1 VTGATAFSKTAA
13 CGSLDRET
21 RLNFLARYPNRSHYI
36 YRAPGAETW
45 ITSRFRLAT
54 GLIDA
59 AISAETDTLY
69 GAFFGAETTFA
80 VFDID
85 SCSSYH
91 SPAALRTL
99 RENLAAIELS
109 GNVLFQSS
117 FSDGWHLYIPFTN
130 WENSKDL
137 ERSLKAWLRSLGYD
151 IRSGQLEVFP
161 CGNGLRLPLQTG
173 FAWLNEAGTVTCKRE
188 DLSVQEAVSYFLTSL
203 ENNSNNW
210 QIAKTL
216 IESHLS
222 LTAAAG
228 VAGAGTI
235 PPARKERLE
244 MGGFE
249 DLFSGGKIQEKW
261 DQGRKFWQDGLASSG
276 ERHNAIQDVGH
287 YLWYGDA
294 ERGIAPL
301 PGARHDEYRARLIE
315 EWLTEKHNGFCRH
328 IDQDKWE
335 TIRADI
341 KRAVLWRASGSLPE
355 YEPYRLTD
363 RLLKR
368 LIALFRKT
376 GKVWTVADF
385 RKANEDRRDEARC
398 KIRAVVARCLD
409 NGWQISR
416 NSIAAMTGCSVN
428 TVKKHADLWQLFST
442 RSGDYSP
449 GGLGASLACLSLVL
463 DEPEIIKELPDS
475 EIQDLDIQNTPD
487 QASAGNCLNFD
498 KLGVFKNEKAS
509 FILPYGAL
517 AASSGSDSVPL
528 RRRASHGVLTA
539 IGDLNGSRRHNT
551 TEDQKQPPSRTA
563 ERAVKLCLNRLTAL
577 PGPLPEN
584 HEARAPVSMAGEAS
598 VYRLVID
605 TGGK

>member
-1 VTGATAFSKTAA
+1 MTGATALSKTAA
-13 CGSLDRET
+13 CGYLEQET
-21 RLNFLARYPNRSHYI
+21 RLNFFARYPNRSHYI
-36 YRAPGAETW
+36 YRTPGAESW
-45 ITSRFRLAT
+45 MTSRFRLAA

-59 AISAETDTLY
+59 AISGECDTLY
-69 GAFFGAETTFA
+69 GAFFGAETNFA

-85 SCSSYH
+85 TCSSYH
-91 SPAALRTL
+91 SPAALQSL

-109 GNVLFQSS
+109 GSVLFQSS
-117 FSDGWHLYIPFTN
+117 NSGGWHLYIPLSNF
-130 WENSKDL
+130 ENSKDI

-161 CGNGLRLPLQTG
+161 CGNGLRLPLQNG
-173 FAWLNEAGTVTCKRE
+173 FAWLNERGTITCKRE
-188 DLSVQEAVSYFLTSL
+188 DLTTQEAVSYFLTSL
-203 ENNSNNW
+203 KNNRNDW
-210 QIAKTL
+210 QISKTL

-222 LTAAAG
+222 LTAAG
-228 VAGAGTI
+228 HVAGAGTI
-235 PPARKERLE
+235 SPARQERLE
-244 MGGFE
+244 LSGFE
-249 DLFSGGKIQEKW
+249 DFFSGGKIQEKW

-276 ERHNAIQDVGH
+276 QRHDAIQNVGH

-301 PGARHDEYRARLIE
+301 PGSRHDEYRARLIE
-315 EWLTEKHNGFCRH
+315 EWLSEKHNGFCRH

-376 GKVWTVADF
+376 GRVWTVADF
-385 RKANEDRRDEARC
+385 RKANDDRRDEARC
-398 KIRAVVARCLD
+398 KIRAAVGQCLEF
-409 NGWQISR
+409 GWQITR

-428 TVKKHADLWQLFST
+428 TVRKHCDLWTLFST
-442 RSGDYSP
+442 RSGEYSP
-449 GGLGASLACLSLVL
+449 GGLGGSPACLSLVL
-463 DEPEIIKELPDS
+463 NKPEIIKQPIDS
-475 EIQDLDIQNTPD
+475 HDSALGVQGICD
-487 QASAGNCLNFD
+487 QPSSGNYLNRSE
-498 KLGVFKNEKAS
+498 LGVFKNEKAP

-528 RRRASHGVLTA
+528 RRRALHGGLAA
-539 IGDLNGSRRHNT
+539 IGDLNGNRRHNT
-551 TEDQKQPPSRTA
+551 TPELKQPPSRTA
-563 ERAVKLCLNRLTAL
+563 ERAISNRLTAL